1 MGSGDSGVQGQRAEQ
16 QGILYPTW
24 AFRKELLLLA
34 KEASHKD
41 CGRSTGAGTPG
52 RISGTVRGAAH
63 SISWGRTD
71 ASGAGRYGCGSGA
84 FALQS
89 ITM

>member
-1 MGSGDSGVQGQRAEQ
+1 MDGGDLGVQGQRADQ

-41 CGRSTGAGTPG
+41 CGRS
-52 RISGTVRGAAH
+52 
-63 SISWGRTD
+63 
-71 ASGAGRYGCGSGA
+71 SGAGIPWKDLRHRPGSCA
-84 FALQS
+84 FDIVRS
-89 ITM
+89 N